1 MIEVIDNPYDYEKP
15 EWLTEKERQIRRD
28 KRAKAL
34 NRPIGKWGG
43 HRPGAGRPRVRN
55 YDFMLGISM
64 TNVQRMLLLE
74 MGRGNLADGV
84 NALIKEYL

>member
-28 KRAKAL
+28 K
-34 NRPIGKWGG
+34 
-43 HRPGAGRPRVRN
+43 
-55 YDFMLGISM
+55 SM

-74 MGRGNLADGV
+74 MGKGNLADGV